1 MNVNT
6 GWFERDM
13 LDTFYLI
20 VEGYLSGK
28 IGEVEFHD
36 KIFKLAERYGRHS
49 GKEELNRNQMN
60 LFTT

>member
-28 IGEVEFHD
+28 IGETEFHD
-36 KIFKLAERYGRHS
+36 KIFKLAERYGRHA

>member
-6 GWFERDM
+6 GWVERDL

-28 IGEVEFHD
+28 ISETEFHD
-36 KIFKLAERYGRHS
+36 KLFKIAERYGRHA
-49 GKEELNRNQMN
+49 GKEELDRSQMN
-60 LFTT
+60 LFTA